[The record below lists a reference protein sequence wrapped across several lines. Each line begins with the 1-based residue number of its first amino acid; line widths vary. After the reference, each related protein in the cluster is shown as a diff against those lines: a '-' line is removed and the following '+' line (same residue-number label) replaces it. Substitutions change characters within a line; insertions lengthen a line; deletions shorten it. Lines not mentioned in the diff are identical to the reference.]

1 MRFLCLHGYATN
13 AEVLEQQLLPL
24 RSHLPSDW
32 EFEFLEASHE
42 PSSIFTPSLKGDWD
56 SLYAWYNL
64 PLKDDIENALED
76 ILDFIESEGPFDG
89 ILGFSQGGLMAAT
102 LLLWDASRPEGPQLP
117 FKMAVFISTF
127 APHNVTTDTVMWD
140 LKGNDLVATVSGQD
154 RGTDWKVDPRTAF
167 DFNVLKSNLDKVS
180 FPVHLLP
187 KHNPKD
193 DHARITIPTVFVR
206 GQHESNDVGF
216 DQFLGLVSAPALQTM
231 RHSGAH
237 HFPKPSWEVAHMAEL
252 MIKTSLQS
260 ASGPAGLNL
269 AKI

>member
-1 MRFLCLHGYATN
+1 M
-13 AEVLEQQLLPL
+13 
-24 RSHLPSDW
+24 
-32 EFEFLEASHE
+32 
-42 PSSIFTPSLKGDWD
+42 D

-76 ILDFIESEGPFDG
+76 ILDFVDSEGPFDG

-127 APHNVTTDTVMWD
+127 APHNATTSTVMWD
-140 LKGNDLVATVSGQD
+140 LDDGELVATATGQSCE
-154 RGTDWKVDPRTAF
+154 TDWKVDPRTSF
-167 DFNVLKSNLDKVS
+167 DFNVIKGNLDKLS
-180 FPVHLLP
+180 FPIHLLP

-193 DHARITIPTVFVR
+193 DNVRINIPTVFVR
-206 GQHESNDVGF
+206 GQHEPNDVGF
-216 DQFLGLVSAPALQTM
+216 DQFLGLVSTPALQTM
-231 RHSGAH
+231 RHSGGH
-237 HFPKPSWEVAHMAEL
+237 HFPKPSWEVAQMAEL
-252 MIKTSLQS
+252 IVKTSLQS

>member
-24 RSHLPSDW
+24 RNHLPSDW
-32 EFEFLEASHE
+32 EFEFLEARQE
-42 PSSIFTPSLKGDWD
+42 PSSIFLPSLEGDLD

-76 ILDFIESEGPFDG
+76 ILDFVDSEGPFDG

-127 APHNVTTDTVMWD
+127 APHNATTSTVMWD
-140 LKGNDLVATVSGQD
+140 LDDGELVATATGLSCE
-154 RGTDWKVDPRTAF
+154 TAWKVDPRTSF
-167 DFNVLKSNLDKVS
+167 DFNVLKGNLDKLS

-193 DHARITIPTVFVR
+193 DDVRINIPAVFVR
-206 GQHESNDVGF
+206 GQHEPNDVGF
-216 DQFLGLVSAPALQTM
+216 DQFLGLVSTPALQTM
-231 RHSGAH
+231 CHSGGH
-237 HFPKPSWEVAHMAEL
+237 HFPKPSWEIAHMAEL
-252 MIKTSLQS
+252 IVKTSLQS
-260 ASGPAGLNL
+260 VSGSAGLNL

>member
-1 MRFLCLHGYATN
+1 
-13 AEVLEQQLLPL
+13 
-24 RSHLPSDW
+24 
-32 EFEFLEASHE
+32 
-42 PSSIFTPSLKGDWD
+42 
-56 SLYAWYNL
+56 
-64 PLKDDIENALED
+64 
-76 ILDFIESEGPFDG
+76 
-89 ILGFSQGGLMAAT
+89 
-102 LLLWDASRPEGPQLP
+102 
-117 FKMAVFISTF
+117 MAVFISTF